1 MEQQTINLRRDNPK
15 IEDKN
20 QLQDQGGKR
29 ERERDMKPAKKMT
42 CGGSHDEHEVKLGLQ
57 RSFDLTKRGKR

>member
-20 QLQDQGGKR
+20 QLQDKGGER
-29 ERERDMKPAKKMT
+29 ERER
-42 CGGSHDEHEVKLGLQ
+42 EI
-57 RSFDLTKRGKR
+57 